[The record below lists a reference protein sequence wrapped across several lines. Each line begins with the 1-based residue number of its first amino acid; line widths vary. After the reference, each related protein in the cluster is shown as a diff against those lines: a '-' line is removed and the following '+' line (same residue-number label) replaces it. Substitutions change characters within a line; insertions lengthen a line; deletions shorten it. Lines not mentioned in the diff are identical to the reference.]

1 MCINSTE
8 DMHIYQIQISI
19 FDNKVYVK
27 QIIKVNVHKEYW
39 LYAYTIN
46 QMCKQMNQVN
56 VLKQN

>member
-1 MCINSTE
+1 
-8 DMHIYQIQISI
+8 MHLYQIQISI

-39 LYAYTIN
+39 LYAYIIN

-56 VLKQN
+56 VHKQN